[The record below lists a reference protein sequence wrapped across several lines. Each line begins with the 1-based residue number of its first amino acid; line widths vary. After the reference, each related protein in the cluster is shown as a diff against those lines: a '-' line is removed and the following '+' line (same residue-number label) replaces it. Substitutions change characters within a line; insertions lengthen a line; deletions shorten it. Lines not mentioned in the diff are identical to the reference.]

1 MEANLLG
8 AVYTPSQ
15 SLALLD
21 FLKTGLSFHKI
32 SMVGQTAA
40 ARTLMNIRSMGELS
54 KCLFPE
60 PLYRLWTVASPPFLS
75 LPPLPFLFLFLP
87 FQLQKKLKVYKRSS

>member
-75 LPPLPFLFLFLP
+75 LPPPPLPLPFSPISASKEVKGL
-87 FQLQKKLKVYKRSS
+87 